1 MAAVTAGPCH
11 IACSRLRPRCVLAGL
26 DPQAFRSL
34 VSGTGATRAQ
44 MTWLVIVSRLQ
55 EGLVLSP
62 TQARAEQ
69 SSYSH
74 PAATLLC
81 GSLILVT
88 GPVPAAA
95 VRGRAFWPSH
105 GPTECSPLSFLTPDL
120 TPNRVQSRGTQEQC
134 AHVSTGNAVRRHR
147 LEHAKASGISSP
159 AVFKTVARPASWSR
173 VGSTPMHLR
182 HTLNSEDNNRS
193 YLGRL

>member
-55 EGLVLSP
+55 EGLVASP

-81 GSLILVT
+81 GSLT
-88 GPVPAAA
+88 YSGHGARAR
-95 VRGRAFWPSH
+95 RGGTR
-105 GPTECSPLSFLTPDL
+105 TRFLAESRTY
-120 TPNRVQSRGTQEQC
+120 RVLPRC
-134 AHVSTGNAVRRHR
+134 R
-147 LEHAKASGISSP
+147 
-159 AVFKTVARPASWSR
+159 F
-173 VGSTPMHLR
+173 
-182 HTLNSEDNNRS
+182 
-193 YLGRL
+193 